1 MQIIPCVVGLGY
13 VGLPMVLKLAN
24 EFDTFGYDINK
35 SRIIFL
41 KKRIDTNNEF
51 AKFQFITKKD
61 ISFSSN
67 IDQVKNCN
75 FFIVSV
81 PTPINKKNIPDLN
94 ILIKSAKQ
102 IAKIIKKDDIIFLES
117 TVYPGVTKNIFI
129 KTIKKYSNLIP
140 NKDFFYGYSPERINP
155 GDKKHNISNISKI
168 VSFNFSNKQAVR
180 KTCLIYKSVSKNI
193 VYTKNIEDAE
203 TGKLIENIQR
213 DVNIAF
219 FNELLIFCDK
229 INLNYKNV
237 VKLASTKWNF
247 LKFNPG
253 LVGGHCL
260 PINPYYLS
268 SISLKNK
275 FNPKLILTARK
286 RNERMKD
293 YVLEKI
299 IKFFKKKEIFKKSKI
314 LIIGLTYKPGVADCR
329 NSIGLEILNNLNSI
343 NTNTYG
349 YDPFLEKKFLKN
361 SKILKNIKN
370 INSFDLIVFLNFH
383 KIFKKI
389 YKKSQ
394 KNKVLDI
401 FYNY

>member
-24 EFDTFGYDINK
+24 KFNTFGYDINK
-35 SRIIFL
+35 SRVIFL
-41 KKRIDTNNEF
+41 KKGIDANNEF
-51 AKFQFITKKD
+51 SKSQFKTKKD

-67 IDQVKNCN
+67 INQVKNCN

-81 PTPINKKNIPDLN
+81 PTPINKKNNPDLN

-102 IAKIIKKDDIIFLES
+102 LAKIIKKDDIIFLES

-168 VSFNFSNKQAVR
+168 VSFNFSKKEAVK
-180 KTCLIYKSVSKNI
+180 KTYLIYKSVSKNV

-268 SISLKNK
+268 SIALKNK

-286 RNERMKD
+286 RNERMKN

-314 LIIGLTYKPGVADCR
+314 LIIGLTYKPGVTDCR

-370 INSFDLIVFLNFH
+370 TDSFDLIVFLNFH

>member
-13 VGLPMVLKLAN
+13 VGLPMALKLAN
-24 EFDTFGYDINK
+24 KFNTFGYDINK
-35 SRIIFL
+35 SRIKFL
-41 KKRIDTNNEF
+41 RKKIDVNNEF
-51 AKFQFITKKD
+51 TKSELITKKN
-61 ISFSSN
+61 ISFFSKIS
-67 IDQVKNCN
+67 QVRNCN
-75 FFIVSV
+75 FFIVCV

-102 IAKIIKKDDIIFLES
+102 LAKIIKKNDIIFLES

-129 KTIKKYSNLIP
+129 KAIKKYSNLIP

-168 VSFNFSNKQAVR
+168 VSFNFSKKEAVM
-180 KTCLIYKSVSKNI
+180 KTCLIYKSVSKNV
-193 VYTKNIEDAE
+193 VYTKSIEDAE

-219 FNELLIFCDK
+219 FNELLMFCDK
-229 INLNYKNV
+229 MKLNYKNV

-286 RNERMKD
+286 RNERMKH

-299 IKFFKKKEIFKKSKI
+299 TNFFKKKKFLNKSKI
-314 LIIGLTYKPGVADCR
+314 LIIGLTYKPGVTDCR
-329 NSIGLEILNNLNSI
+329 NSIGLEILKNLNYI
-343 NTNTYG
+343 NKNTYG
-349 YDPFLEKKFLKN
+349 YDPFLEKRFFKN
-361 SKILKNIKN
+361 NKILKNIKN
-370 INSFDLIVFLNFH
+370 VNSFNLIVFLNFH
-383 KIFKKI
+383 KMFKKI
-389 YKKSQ
+389 YEKCQ
-394 KNKVLDI
+394 KNKILDV

>member
-24 EFDTFGYDINK
+24 KFDTFGYDINK
-35 SRIIFL
+35 SRVIFL

-51 AKFQFITKKD
+51 AKFQFTTKKD

-81 PTPINKKNIPDLN
+81 PTPVNKKNIPDLN

-168 VSFNFSNKQAVR
+168 VSFNFSDKQAVK
-180 KTCLIYKSVSKNI
+180 KTCLIYKSVSKNV

-286 RNERMKD
+286 RNERMKN

-329 NSIGLEILNNLNSI
+329 NSIGLEILNNLNNI

>member
-24 EFDTFGYDINK
+24 KFDTFGYDINK
-35 SRIIFL
+35 SRVIFL

-51 AKFQFITKKD
+51 AKFEFTTKKD

-81 PTPINKKNIPDLN
+81 PTPLNKKNIPDLN

-168 VSFNFSNKQAVR
+168 VSFNFSDKQAVK
-180 KTCLIYKSVSKNI
+180 KTCLIYTSVSKNV

-394 KNKVLDI
+394 KNKILDI

>member
-24 EFDTFGYDINK
+24 KFDTFGYDINK
-35 SRIIFL
+35 SRVISL

-51 AKFQFITKKD
+51 TKSQFKTKKN
-61 ISFSSN
+61 ISFISD

-81 PTPINKKNIPDLN
+81 PTPLNKNNIPDLN

-102 IAKIIKKDDIIFLES
+102 LAKIIKKDDIIFLES

-129 KTIKKYSNLIP
+129 KNIKKYSNLIP

-168 VSFNFSNKQAVR
+168 VSFNFSKKEAVK
-180 KTCLIYKSVSKNI
+180 KTFLVYKSVSKNV

-299 IKFFKKKEIFKKSKI
+299 KKFFKKKDTFKKSKI

-343 NTNTYG
+343 NNNTYG
-349 YDPFLEKKFLKN
+349 YDPFLEKKFLEN
-361 SKILKNIKN
+361 RKILKNIKN

-389 YKKSQ
+389 FYRSQ
-394 KNKVLDI
+394 KNKILDI

>member
-24 EFDTFGYDINK
+24 KFNTFGYDINK
-35 SRIIFL
+35 SRVIFL
-41 KKRIDTNNEF
+41 KKGIDANNEF
-51 AKFQFITKKD
+51 SKSQFKTKKD

-67 IDQVKNCN
+67 INQVKNCN

-94 ILIKSAKQ
+94 ILIKCAKQ
-102 IAKIIKKDDIIFLES
+102 LAKIIKKDDIIFLES

-155 GDKKHNISNISKI
+155 GDKKHNISNICKI
-168 VSFNFSNKQAVR
+168 VSFNFSKKEAVK
-180 KTCLIYKSVSKNI
+180 KTYLIYKSVSKNV

-229 INLNYKNV
+229 LNLNYKNV

-286 RNERMKD
+286 RNERMKG

-389 YKKSQ
+389 YKKSK

>member
-24 EFDTFGYDINK
+24 KFDTFGYDINK
-35 SRIIFL
+35 SRVIFL

-51 AKFQFITKKD
+51 AKFQFTTKKD

-81 PTPINKKNIPDLN
+81 PTPVNKKNIPDLN

-168 VSFNFSNKQAVR
+168 VSFNFSDKQAVK
-180 KTCLIYKSVSKNI
+180 KTCLIYKSVSKNV

-329 NSIGLEILNNLNSI
+329 NSIGLEILNNLNNI

>member
-13 VGLPMVLKLAN
+13 VGLPVVLKLAN
-24 EFDTFGYDINK
+24 KFDTFGYDINK
-35 SRIIFL
+35 SRVIFL

-51 AKFQFITKKD
+51 AKIQFTTKKD

-102 IAKIIKKDDIIFLES
+102 IAKILKKDDIIFLES

-155 GDKKHNISNISKI
+155 GDKKNNISNISKI

-180 KTCLIYKSVSKNI
+180 KTCLIYKSVSKNV

-314 LIIGLTYKPGVADCR
+314 LIIGLTYKPGVADSR

>member
-24 EFDTFGYDINK
+24 KFNTFGYDINK
-35 SRIIFL
+35 SRVIFL
-41 KKRIDTNNEF
+41 KKGIDDNNEF
-51 AKFQFITKKD
+51 SKSQFKTKKD

-67 IDQVKNCN
+67 INQVKNCN

-102 IAKIIKKDDIIFLES
+102 LAKIIKKDDIIFLES

-168 VSFNFSNKQAVR
+168 VSFNFSKKEAVK
-180 KTCLIYKSVSKNI
+180 KTYLIYKSVSKNV

-229 INLNYKNV
+229 LNLNYKNV

-329 NSIGLEILNNLNSI
+329 NSIGLEILNNLNNI

>member
-13 VGLPMVLKLAN
+13 VGLPMLLKLAN
-24 EFDTFGYDINK
+24 KFDTFGYDINK
-35 SRIIFL
+35 SRVIFL

-51 AKFQFITKKD
+51 AKFQFTTKKD

-81 PTPINKKNIPDLN
+81 PTPVNKKNIPDLN

-117 TVYPGVTKNIFI
+117 TVYPGVTRNIFI
-129 KTIKKYSNLIP
+129 KTIEKYSNLIP

-168 VSFNFSNKQAVR
+168 VSFNFSDKQAVK
-180 KTCLIYKSVSKNI
+180 KTCLIYKSVSKNV

-286 RNERMKD
+286 RNERMKN

-370 INSFDLIVFLNFH
+370 INTFDLIVFLNFH

>member
-24 EFDTFGYDINK
+24 KFDTFGYDINK
-35 SRIIFL
+35 SRVIFL

-51 AKFQFITKKD
+51 AKFQFTTKKD

-219 FNELLIFCDK
+219 FNELLLFCDK

>member
-1 MQIIPCVVGLGY
+1 MNSMDNMDVLIFPTQFHNVSIIIIILHNFVF
-13 VGLPMVLKLAN
+13 K
-24 EFDTFGYDINK
+24 YD
-35 SRIIFL
+35 IIFL
-41 KKRIDTNNEF
+41 K
-51 AKFQFITKKD
+51 
-61 ISFSSN
+61 
-67 IDQVKNCN
+67 
-75 FFIVSV
+75 
-81 PTPINKKNIPDLN
+81 
-94 ILIKSAKQ
+94 
-102 IAKIIKKDDIIFLES
+102 
-117 TVYPGVTKNIFI
+117 YIFI
-129 KTIKKYSNLIP
+129 KNIKKYSNLIP

-168 VSFNFSNKQAVR
+168 VSFNFSKKEAVK
-180 KTCLIYKSVSKNI
+180 KTFLVYKSVSKNV

-299 IKFFKKKEIFKKSKI
+299 KKFFKKKDTFKKSKI

-343 NTNTYG
+343 NNNTYG
-349 YDPFLEKKFLKN
+349 YDPFLEKKFLEN
-361 SKILKNIKN
+361 RKILKNIKN

-389 YKKSQ
+389 FYRSQ
-394 KNKVLDI
+394 KNKILDI

>member
-24 EFDTFGYDINK
+24 KFNTFGYDINT
-35 SRIIFL
+35 SRVIFL

-51 AKFQFITKKD
+51 AKFQFTTKKD

-168 VSFNFSNKQAVR
+168 VSFNFSKKEAVK
-180 KTCLIYKSVSKNI
+180 KTYLIYKSVSKNV

-343 NTNTYG
+343 NRNTYG

>member
-24 EFDTFGYDINK
+24 KFDTFGYDINK
-35 SRIIFL
+35 SRVIFL

-51 AKFQFITKKD
+51 AKFQFTTKKD

-81 PTPINKKNIPDLN
+81 PTPLNKKNIPDLN

-168 VSFNFSNKQAVR
+168 VSFNFSDKQAVK
-180 KTCLIYKSVSKNI
+180 KTCLIYTSVSKNV

-370 INSFDLIVFLNFH
+370 INTFDLIVFLNFH

-394 KNKVLDI
+394 KNKILDI

>member
-24 EFDTFGYDINK
+24 KFDTFGYDINK
-35 SRIIFL
+35 SRVISL

-51 AKFQFITKKD
+51 TKSQFKTKKN
-61 ISFSSN
+61 ISFISD

-81 PTPINKKNIPDLN
+81 PTPLNKNNIPDLN

-102 IAKIIKKDDIIFLES
+102 LAKIIKKDDIIFLES

-129 KTIKKYSNLIP
+129 KNIKKYSNLIP

-168 VSFNFSNKQAVR
+168 VSFNFSKKEAVK
-180 KTCLIYKSVSKNI
+180 KTFLVYKSVSKNV

-299 IKFFKKKEIFKKSKI
+299 KKFFKKKDTFKKSKI

-343 NTNTYG
+343 NNNTYG
-349 YDPFLEKKFLKN
+349 YDPFLEKKFLEN
-361 SKILKNIKN
+361 RKILKNIKN

-389 YKKSQ
+389 FYRFQ
-394 KNKVLDI
+394 KNKILDI

>member
-13 VGLPMVLKLAN
+13 VGLPLVLKLAN
-24 EFDTFGYDINK
+24 KFDTFGYDINK
-35 SRIIFL
+35 SRVIFL

-51 AKFQFITKKD
+51 AKFQFTTKKD

-81 PTPINKKNIPDLN
+81 PTPVNKKNIPDLN

-129 KTIKKYSNLIP
+129 KTIEKYSNLIP

-168 VSFNFSNKQAVR
+168 VSFNFTDKQAVK
-180 KTCLIYKSVSKNI
+180 KTCLIYKSVSKNV

-286 RNERMKD
+286 RNERMKN

-299 IKFFKKKEIFKKSKI
+299 IKFFRKKEIFKKSKI

-329 NSIGLEILNNLNSI
+329 NSIGLEILNNLNNI

>member
-13 VGLPMVLKLAN
+13 VGLPVALKLAN
-24 EFDTFGYDINK
+24 KFDTSGYDINK
-35 SRIIFL
+35 SRVKL
-41 KKRIDTNNEF
+41 LRKKIDTNNEF
-51 AKFQFITKKD
+51 TKSQFKTKKN
-61 ISFSSN
+61 ISFFHN
-67 IDQVKNCN
+67 INQIKNCN

-94 ILIKSAKQ
+94 ILIQSAKKL
-102 IAKIIKKDDIIFLES
+102 AKIIKKNDIIFLES
-117 TVYPGVTKNIFI
+117 TVYPGVTKNVFVE
-129 KTIKKYSNLIP
+129 TIRKYSHFTP

-168 VSFNFSNKQAVR
+168 VSFEFLKNDAVT
-180 KTCLIYKSVSKNI
+180 KTRSVYEFVSKNV
-193 VYTKNIEDAE
+193 VYSKSIEEAE

-247 LKFNPG
+247 LKFSAG

-260 PINPYYLS
+260 PINPYYFAS
-268 SISLKNK
+268 VSLKNK
-275 FNPKLILTARK
+275 FKPKLILTARK
-286 RNERMKD
+286 RNEKMRD
-293 YVLEKI
+293 YVLKKVK
-299 IKFFKKKEIFKKSKI
+299 KFFKKREILIRAKI
-314 LIIGLTYKPGVADCR
+314 LIIGLTYKPGVADSR
-329 NSIGLEILNNLNSI
+329 NSIGLEILNNLNNI
-343 NTNTYG
+343 NKNTYG
-349 YDPFLEKKFLKN
+349 YDPFLEKKLFKKN
-361 SKILKNIKN
+361 KILKNIGK
-370 INSFDLIVFLNFH
+370 INAFDLIIFLNFH
-383 KIFKKI
+383 KSFKKI
-389 YKKSQ
+389 YNNSP

>member
-13 VGLPMVLKLAN
+13 VGLPVVLKLAN
-24 EFDTFGYDINK
+24 KFNTFGYDINK
-35 SRIIFL
+35 SRVIFL
-41 KKRIDTNNEF
+41 KKGIDANNEF
-51 AKFQFITKKD
+51 SKSQFKTKKN

-67 IDQVKNCN
+67 LNQVKNCN

-102 IAKIIKKDDIIFLES
+102 LAKIIKKDDIIFLES

-168 VSFNFSNKQAVR
+168 VSFNFSKKEAVK
-180 KTCLIYKSVSKNI
+180 KTYLIYKSVSKNV

-268 SISLKNK
+268 SISLKSK

-329 NSIGLEILNNLNSI
+329 NSIGLEILNNLNNL
-343 NTNTYG
+343 NTKTYG
-349 YDPFLEKKFLKN
+349 YDPFLEKKFQKN

>member
-24 EFDTFGYDINK
+24 KFDTFGYDINK
-35 SRIIFL
+35 SRVIFL

-61 ISFSSN
+61 IFFSSN

-168 VSFNFSNKQAVR
+168 VSFNFSNKQAVK
-180 KTCLIYKSVSKNI
+180 KTCLIYKSVSKNV

-370 INSFDLIVFLNFH
+370 INTFDLIVFLNFH

-394 KNKVLDI
+394 KNKILDI

>member
-24 EFDTFGYDINK
+24 KFNTFGYDINK
-35 SRIIFL
+35 SRVIFL
-41 KKRIDTNNEF
+41 KKGIDANNEF
-51 AKFQFITKKD
+51 SKSQFKTKKD

-67 IDQVKNCN
+67 INQVKNCN

-102 IAKIIKKDDIIFLES
+102 LAKIIKKDDIIFLES

-168 VSFNFSNKQAVR
+168 VSFNFSKKEAVK
-180 KTCLIYKSVSKNI
+180 KTYLIYKSVSKNV

-268 SISLKNK
+268 SIALKNK

-286 RNERMKD
+286 RNERMKN

-314 LIIGLTYKPGVADCR
+314 LIIGLTYKPGVTDCR

-370 INSFDLIVFLNFH
+370 TDSFDLIVFLNFH

>member
-24 EFDTFGYDINK
+24 KFDTFGYDINK
-35 SRIIFL
+35 SRVIFL

-51 AKFQFITKKD
+51 AKFQFTTKKD

-286 RNERMKD
+286 RNE
-293 YVLEKI
+293 
-299 IKFFKKKEIFKKSKI
+299 
-314 LIIGLTYKPGVADCR
+314 
-329 NSIGLEILNNLNSI
+329 
-343 NTNTYG
+343 
-349 YDPFLEKKFLKN
+349 
-361 SKILKNIKN
+361 
-370 INSFDLIVFLNFH
+370 
-383 KIFKKI
+383 
-389 YKKSQ
+389 
-394 KNKVLDI
+394 
-401 FYNY
+401 

>member
-24 EFDTFGYDINK
+24 KFDTFGYDINK
-35 SRIIFL
+35 SRVIFL

-51 AKFQFITKKD
+51 AKFQFTTKKD

-81 PTPINKKNIPDLN
+81 PTPLNKKNIPDLN

-168 VSFNFSNKQAVR
+168 VSFNFSNKQAVK
-180 KTCLIYKSVSKNI
+180 KTCLIYKSVSKNV

-370 INSFDLIVFLNFH
+370 INTFDLIVFLNFH

-394 KNKVLDI
+394 KNKILDI

>member
-24 EFDTFGYDINK
+24 KFDTFGYDINK
-35 SRIIFL
+35 SRVIFL

-51 AKFQFITKKD
+51 AKFQFTTKKD

-102 IAKIIKKDDIIFLES
+102 IAKILKKDDIIFLES

>member
-24 EFDTFGYDINK
+24 KFDTFGYDINK
-35 SRIIFL
+35 SRVIFL

-51 AKFQFITKKD
+51 AKFQFTTKKD

>member
-24 EFDTFGYDINK
+24 KFDTFGYDINK
-35 SRIIFL
+35 SRVISL

-51 AKFQFITKKD
+51 TKSQFKTKKN
-61 ISFSSN
+61 ISFISD

-81 PTPINKKNIPDLN
+81 PTPLNKNNIPDLN

-102 IAKIIKKDDIIFLES
+102 LAKIIKKDDIIFLES

-129 KTIKKYSNLIP
+129 KNIKKYSNLIP

-168 VSFNFSNKQAVR
+168 VSFNFSKKEAVK
-180 KTCLIYKSVSKNI
+180 KTFLVYKSVSKNV

-299 IKFFKKKEIFKKSKI
+299 KKFFKKKDTFKKSKI

-343 NTNTYG
+343 NNNTYG

-361 SKILKNIKN
+361 RKILKNIKN

-389 YKKSQ
+389 FYRSQ
-394 KNKVLDI
+394 KNKILDI

>member
-24 EFDTFGYDINK
+24 KFDTFGYDINK
-35 SRIIFL
+35 SRVIFL

-51 AKFQFITKKD
+51 AKFQFTTKKD

-81 PTPINKKNIPDLN
+81 PTPLNKKNIPDLN

-168 VSFNFSNKQAVR
+168 VSFNFSDKQAVK
-180 KTCLIYKSVSKNI
+180 KTCLIYTSVSKNV

>member
-24 EFDTFGYDINK
+24 KFDTFGYDINK
-35 SRIIFL
+35 SRVIFL

-51 AKFQFITKKD
+51 AKFEFTTKKD

-81 PTPINKKNIPDLN
+81 PTPLNKKNIPDLN

-168 VSFNFSNKQAVR
+168 VSFNFSDKQAVK
-180 KTCLIYKSVSKNI
+180 KTCLIYTSVSKNV

-370 INSFDLIVFLNFH
+370 INTFDLIVFLNFH

-394 KNKVLDI
+394 KNKILDI

>member
-24 EFDTFGYDINK
+24 KFDTFGYDINK
-35 SRIIFL
+35 SRVIFL

-51 AKFQFITKKD
+51 SKSQFKTKKD

-67 IDQVKNCN
+67 IDHVKNCN

-102 IAKIIKKDDIIFLES
+102 LAKIIKKDDIIFLES

-168 VSFNFSNKQAVR
+168 VSFNFSKKEVVK
-180 KTCLIYKSVSKNI
+180 KTYLIYKSVSKNI

-247 LKFNPG
+247 LKFNSG

-299 IKFFKKKEIFKKSKI
+299 IKFFKKKEVFKKSKI

-349 YDPFLEKKFLKN
+349 YDPFLEKKFLKK

>member
-24 EFDTFGYDINK
+24 KFNTFGYDINK
-35 SRIIFL
+35 SRVIFL
-41 KKRIDTNNEF
+41 KKGIDANNEF
-51 AKFQFITKKD
+51 SKSQFKTKKD

-67 IDQVKNCN
+67 INQVKNCN

-81 PTPINKKNIPDLN
+81 PTPINKKNNPDLN

-102 IAKIIKKDDIIFLES
+102 LAKIIKKDDIIFLES

-129 KTIKKYSNLIP
+129 KTIKKYSNLIA

-168 VSFNFSNKQAVR
+168 VSFNFSKKEAVK
-180 KTCLIYKSVSKNI
+180 KTYLIYKSVSKNV

-268 SISLKNK
+268 SIALKNK

-286 RNERMKD
+286 RNERMKN

-314 LIIGLTYKPGVADCR
+314 LIIGLTYKPGVTDCR

-370 INSFDLIVFLNFH
+370 TDSFDLIVFLNFH

>member
-1 MQIIPCVVGLGY
+1 MQINPCVVGLGY

-24 EFDTFGYDINK
+24 KFDTFGYDINK
-35 SRIIFL
+35 SRVKFL

-51 AKFQFITKKD
+51 AKFQFTTKKV

-102 IAKIIKKDDIIFLES
+102 IAKIIKKNDIIFLES

-168 VSFNFSNKQAVR
+168 VSFNFSNKQAVKR
-180 KTCLIYKSVSKNI
+180 TCLIYKSVSKNV

-229 INLNYKNV
+229 TNLNYKNV

-247 LKFNPG
+247 LKFKPG

-329 NSIGLEILNNLNSI
+329 NSIGLEILNNLNII

-349 YDPFLEKKFLKN
+349 YDPFLEKKLSKN

>member
-24 EFDTFGYDINK
+24 KFDTFGYDINK
-35 SRIIFL
+35 SRVIFL

-51 AKFQFITKKD
+51 AKFEFTTKKD

-81 PTPINKKNIPDLN
+81 PTPLNKKNIPDLN

-168 VSFNFSNKQAVR
+168 VSFNFSDKQAVK
-180 KTCLIYKSVSKNI
+180 KTCLIYTSVSKNV

-349 YDPFLEKKFLKN
+349 YDPFLENKFLKN

-370 INSFDLIVFLNFH
+370 INTFDLIVFLNFH

-394 KNKVLDI
+394 KNKILDI

>member
-24 EFDTFGYDINK
+24 KFDTFGYDINK
-35 SRIIFL
+35 SRVIFL

-51 AKFQFITKKD
+51 AKFQFTTKKD

-81 PTPINKKNIPDLN
+81 PTPLNKKNIPDLN

-168 VSFNFSNKQAVR
+168 VSFNFSDKQAVK
-180 KTCLIYKSVSKNI
+180 KTCLIYTSVSKNV

-349 YDPFLEKKFLKN
+349 YDPFLENKFLKN

-370 INSFDLIVFLNFH
+370 INTFDLIVFLNFH

-394 KNKVLDI
+394 KNKILDI

>member
-1 MQIIPCVVGLGY
+1 MQINPCVVGLGY

-24 EFDTFGYDINK
+24 KFDTFGYDINK
-35 SRIIFL
+35 SRVKFL

-51 AKFQFITKKD
+51 AKFQFTTKKD

-81 PTPINKKNIPDLN
+81 PTPINKKNIPDLD

-102 IAKIIKKDDIIFLES
+102 IAKIIKKNDIIFLES

-168 VSFNFSNKQAVR
+168 VSFNFSNKQAVK
-180 KTCLIYKSVSKNI
+180 KTCLIYKSVSKNV

-329 NSIGLEILNNLNSI
+329 NSIGLEILNNLNII

-349 YDPFLEKKFLKN
+349 YDPFLEKKFSKN

>member
-24 EFDTFGYDINK
+24 KFDTFGYDINK
-35 SRIIFL
+35 SRVIFL
-41 KKRIDTNNEF
+41 KKKIDTNNEF
-51 AKFQFITKKD
+51 AKFQFTTKKD
-61 ISFSSN
+61 ISFSSS

-168 VSFNFSNKQAVR
+168 VSFNFSDRQAVK
-180 KTCLIYKSVSKNI
+180 KTCLIYTSVSKNV

-260 PINPYYLS
+260 PINPYYFS

-370 INSFDLIVFLNFH
+370 INTFDLIVFLNFH

-389 YKKSQ
+389 FKKSQ

>member
-24 EFDTFGYDINK
+24 KFNTFGYDINK
-35 SRIIFL
+35 SRVIFL
-41 KKRIDTNNEF
+41 KRGIDANNEF
-51 AKFQFITKKD
+51 SKSQFKTKKN

-67 IDQVKNCN
+67 INQVKNCN

-81 PTPINKKNIPDLN
+81 PTPINKKNIPDLS

-102 IAKIIKKDDIIFLES
+102 LAKIIKKDDIIFLES

-168 VSFNFSNKQAVR
+168 VSFNFSKNEAVK
-180 KTCLIYKSVSKNI
+180 KTYLIYKSVSKNV

-329 NSIGLEILNNLNSI
+329 NSIGLEILNNLNNI

>member
-13 VGLPMVLKLAN
+13 VGLPVVLKLAN
-24 EFDTFGYDINK
+24 KFDTFGYDINK
-35 SRIIFL
+35 SRVIFL

-51 AKFQFITKKD
+51 AKFQFTTKKD

-180 KTCLIYKSVSKNI
+180 KTCLIYKSVSKNV

-389 YKKSQ
+389 YQNSQ
-394 KNKVLDI
+394 KNKILDI